1 MARSATVKGRA
12 AMQTETMNR
21 PAQGKAWRWLML
33 VGVMPWWLAAC
44 GDAPEPDTAAAPEDA
59 EPLSQPWVDARAR
72 GVGFRAVGNEPGW
85 HLEIYPD
92 SHLHLVLDYG
102 SRTIEVP
109 APATET
115 ERLGD
120 VTVTVRSTEAEGEP
134 LYIEVRE
141 TLCQDTMADQ
151 QFDYQVLVRLGER
164 ELEGCGHSLDGS
176 T

>member
-1 MARSATVKGRA
+1 
-12 AMQTETMNR
+12 MQTETMNTT
-21 PAQGKAWRWLML
+21 QGKAWRGLIL
-33 VGVMPWWLAAC
+33 AALMPWWLAAC
-44 GDAPEPDTAAAPEDA
+44 GDATEPDTAAAPEDA
-59 EPLSQPWVDARAR
+59 EPLSRPWVDARAR